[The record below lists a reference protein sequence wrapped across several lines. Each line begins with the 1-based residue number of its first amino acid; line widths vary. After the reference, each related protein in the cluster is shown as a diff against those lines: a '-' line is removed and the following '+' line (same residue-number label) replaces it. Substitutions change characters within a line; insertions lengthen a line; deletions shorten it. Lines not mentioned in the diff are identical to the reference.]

1 MGKLLVAKTP
11 AEFEQC
17 FSSGEPFEASEELA
31 AQFGF
36 SPIAEAVVSDEEFFA
51 PADANSAGRH

>member
-1 MGKLLVAKTP
+1 MGQLLVAKTP

-17 FSSGEPFEASEELA
+17 FSSGEPFEASEELT

-36 SPIAEAVVSDEEFFA
+36 SPIAEDIVSDEEFFA
-51 PADANSAGRH
+51 PADDNSAGQH